1 MWQKLFSNRAAREKW
16 DSSLIWFRLRYLKP
30 EAPQSCLNL
39 LSRPQACGRV
49 ALYFQPDDR
58 VSRLYLG
65 IPESHLRLLQQMV
78 TDFGFSLK
86 PKSAETSLPLPQR
99 MMAVKALPWDK
110 PFMAHIVNESVFV
123 SLIEENNKGSYF
135 PQGSTTRAESEPAPW
150 QLPERPLAGLT
161 LQPFWH
167 DQRPIRLLSTGA
179 GSRRWLLGRSQA
191 GRPVHVSGR
200 VNIYGRQEAVS
211 DWLVHQVTQMISL
224 DVANLVVIDGVGD
237 LVPQL
242 KRKAAVTRLLGEQ
255 LVYVDI
261 DSASLASGFNP
272 LAAVPGETVE
282 GQVQRWQQWFQ
293 GMAVHPQG
301 IQLLAQAHQ
310 DGIADIPALRKWLK
324 QKERQGHYTAVSS
337 LRLALNRLTAS
348 RKLREWLDWPTNPY
362 EILPAGSL
370 FFTCK
375 ASGWD
380 RQQLLR
386 AALWSAMQVKDAHL
400 IVHGF
405 PWQKVDETRLDKQIE
420 VVISNGPLLPDNTV
434 VLTESHAQGVSA
446 LVKRFLAS
454 DACWGENL
462 ELLQRGEG
470 LVIVDDDVL
479 FTTWNGRVSS
489 SNELPLHTP
498 GNSS

>member
-30 EAPQSCLNL
+30 EAPQRCLNL

-65 IPESHLRLLQQMV
+65 IPESHLRLLHQMM
-78 TDFGFSLK
+78 TDFGFLLK

-99 MMAVKALPWDK
+99 MMAVKALPWGK

-135 PQGSTTRAESEPAPW
+135 PQEPATTAQPAASW

-161 LQPFWH
+161 MQPSWNE
-167 DQRPIRLLSTGA
+167 QPPTCAVPTGT
-179 GSRRWLLGRSQA
+179 GPRRWLLGRSQA
-191 GRPVHVSGR
+191 GLSIYVRGR
-200 VNIYGRQEAVS
+200 VNVYGRQEAVS

-224 DVANLVVIDGVGD
+224 NPANLVVIDGVGD

-261 DSASLASGFNP
+261 DSASLAGGFNP
-272 LAAVPGETVE
+272 LAAVLGEAVE
-282 GQVQRWQQWFQ
+282 DQVQRWQQWFQ

-324 QKERQGHYTAVSS
+324 QKERQGHYMAVSS

-348 RKLREWLDWPTNPY
+348 RKLREWLDWPTNLY
-362 EILPAGSL
+362 EILPEGSL

-386 AALWSAMQVKDAHL
+386 SALWSAMQVKDVHL

-405 PWQKVDETRLDKQIE
+405 PWQKVDESRLGKQVE

-470 LVIVDDDVL
+470 LVIMDDNVL
-479 FTTWNGRVSS
+479 FTTWNGRVPS
-489 SNELPLHTP
+489 SNELPLLTP